1 MAIATDP
8 LSLVFIGCFL
18 FGLLFLIGTVL
29 LGSIGHGH
37 GLTHDVGHSA
47 LHHVHVGGEMH
58 SPTAHFDHA
67 QVHHDHVSHHGEAA
81 QSSEKGGNGVAGP
94 RFSLLTVVNP
104 SSVVF
109 FLLGFGFLGYVFHNE
124 TKLGLPLTLLLA
136 ILSGCIIAGLLVGLI
151 NRLVGDS
158 EAHTVQ
164 DVSDRMGLVGK
175 VILTIQGN
183 DPGEIL
189 YQSPGG
195 LRKSI
200 PARSVD
206 GQKIERGQEVVVV
219 NFQNGVAEVDTWEHF
234 IEQAEEASPTSSS
247 SVSGSSVEDLDELR
261 ALLERAGNEE
271 GKEDEERE
279 EDRGEY
285 VLRKDQP
292 KQ

>member
-1 MAIATDP
+1 MAIPTDP

-18 FGLLFLIGTVL
+18 FGLLFLLGTVL

-58 SPTAHFDHA
+58 NTAHVNHA
-67 QVHHDHVSHHGEAA
+67 QAHHGHVSPHGE
-81 QSSEKGGNGVAGP
+81 SSQTGTKGGNAASGQH
-94 RFSLLTVVNP
+94 FSLLTIVNP

-109 FLLGFGFLGYVFHNE
+109 FLVGFGFFGYVFHNE
-124 TKLGLPLTLLLA
+124 TELGLPLTLLLS
-136 ILSGCIIAGLLVGLI
+136 ILSGCIIAGLLIMLI

-164 DVSDRMGLVGK
+164 DVSDRTGLVGK

-206 GQKIERGQEVVVV
+206 GQRIERGQEVVVV
-219 NFQNGVAEVDTWEHF
+219 NFQKGVAEVDTWEHF
-234 IEQAEEASPTSSS
+234 IGQEEEIEAVSSS
-247 SVSGSSVEDLDELR
+247 STEDLDALR
-261 ALLERAGNEE
+261 ALLEGAG
-271 GKEDEERE
+271 KDDEE
-279 EDRGEY
+279 EY

-292 KQ
+292 MQ

>member
-18 FGLLFLIGTVL
+18 FGLLFLLGTVL

-37 GLTHDVGHSA
+37 GITHDVGHSA

-58 SPTAHFDHA
+58 SHTAHVDHA
-67 QVHHDHVSHHGEAA
+67 QAHGHVSHHGG
-81 QSSEKGGNGVAGP
+81 SSQTGTKGGNVASGQH
-94 RFSLLTVVNP
+94 FSLLTIVNP

-109 FLLGFGFLGYVFHNE
+109 FLVGFGFFGYVFHNE
-124 TKLGLPLTLLLA
+124 AGLGLPLTLLLS
-136 ILSGCIIAGLLVGLI
+136 ILSGCIIAGLLVMLI
-151 NRLVGDS
+151 NRLVGNS

-164 DVSDRMGLVGK
+164 DVSDRTGLVGK

-200 PARSVD
+200 PARGVD
-206 GQKIERGQEVVVV
+206 GQRIERGQEVVVV

-234 IEQAEEASPTSSS
+234 IGQEEEIESVSSS
-247 SVSGSSVEDLDELR
+247 STEDLDALR
-261 ALLERAGNEE
+261 ALLEGAG
-271 GKEDEERE
+271 KDDEEE
-279 EDRGEY
+279 EY

-292 KQ
+292 MQ

>member
-1 MAIATDP
+1 MGIATDP

-18 FGLLFLIGTVL
+18 FGLLFLLGTVL

-37 GLTHDVGHSA
+37 GMTHSVGHST
-47 LHHVHVGGEMH
+47 LHHVHVGGGVH
-58 SPTAHFDHA
+58 HHTPSINHA
-67 QVHHDHVSHHGEAA
+67 QATHHGG
-81 QSSEKGGNGVAGP
+81 SSQAVAKEGSNTSGQ
-94 RFSLLTVVNP
+94 RFSLLTIINP

-124 TKLGLPLTLLLA
+124 TSLGLPLTLLLSF
-136 ILSGCIIAGLLVGLI
+136 LSGCIIAALLVMLI
-151 NRLVGDS
+151 NRLVGNS

-164 DVSDRMGLVGK
+164 DVSDRTGLVGK

-206 GQKIERGQEVVVV
+206 GKRIERGEEVVVV
-219 NFQNGVAEVDTWEHF
+219 NFENGVAEVDTWEHF
-234 IEQAEEASPTSSS
+234 IGQEEELE
-247 SVSGSSVEDLDELR
+247 SVSSPSTEDLDALR
-261 ALLERAGNEE
+261 ALLAGA
-271 GKEDEERE
+271 GKDDEQ
-279 EDRGEY
+279 EY
-285 VLRKDQP
+285 ILRKDQP
-292 KQ
+292 MQ

>member
-18 FGLLFLIGTVL
+18 FGLLFLLGTVL

-37 GLTHDVGHSA
+37 GLTHDVGHSV

-67 QVHHDHVSHHGEAA
+67 QVHHEHVAHHGEAS
-81 QSSEKGGNGVAGP
+81 QGGEKGGNGASGQH
-94 RFSLLTVVNP
+94 FSLLTIVNP

-124 TKLGLPLTLLLA
+124 AKLGLPLTLLLA
-136 ILSGCIIAGLLVGLI
+136 ILSGCIIAGLLVTLI

-158 EAHTVQ
+158 EANTVQ
-164 DVSDRMGLVGK
+164 DVSERTGLVGK

-200 PARSVD
+200 PARSAD
-206 GQKIERGQEVVVV
+206 GQRIERGQEVVVV

-234 IEQAEEASPTSSS
+234 IGQEEEIEAVSSS

-261 ALLERAGNEE
+261 ALLESAGKGEE
-271 GKEDEERE
+271 VRE
-279 EDRGEY
+279 EEEY
-285 VLRKDQP
+285 VLRKEQP

>member
-1 MAIATDP
+1 MAIPTDP

-18 FGLLFLIGTVL
+18 FGLLFLLGTVL

-37 GLTHDVGHSA
+37 GLTHDAGHSA
-47 LHHVHVGGEMH
+47 LHNMHVGGANH
-58 SPTAHFDHA
+58 SHTAHINHA
-67 QVHHDHVSHHGEAA
+67 QVHHGEASQA
-81 QSSEKGGNGVAGP
+81 GTKGDHAASGQQP
-94 RFSLLTVVNP
+94 FSLLTIINP

-124 TKLGLPLTLLLA
+124 TQLGLPLTILLA
-136 ILSGCIIAGLLVGLI
+136 ILSGCIIAGLLVTLI

-158 EAHTVQ
+158 EANTVQ
-164 DVSDRMGLVGK
+164 DVSDRTGLVGK

-200 PARSVD
+200 PARSTD

-219 NFQNGVAEVDTWEHF
+219 NFENGVAEVDTWEHF
-234 IEQAEEASPTSSS
+234 IEQAEEIPPISSS
-247 SVSGSSVEDLDELR
+247 SVSSSSVEDLDELR
-261 ALLERAGNEE
+261 ALLERAGKEEDKESKKDEE
-271 GKEDEERE
+271 GK
-279 EDRGEY
+279 GEY

-292 KQ
+292 MQ